1 MRFFVVVAF
10 IVVAVVVMQTAFAH
24 VRSSTSVQEQ
34 ANADFIEGLRFH
46 RESILAQIP
55 RPVASTVT
63 REAATIKLAGAK
75 DISVESFQNGAGQFY
90 TSGFAYNITRNTKS
104 CSSGKEPGNIQYITA
119 LALGC
124 IGARAEDFSVGTSCN
139 VDKKKIEYA
148 TGYWLEST
156 NCKNFDAPP
165 DQMFTEGVGNNC
177 NVDSQ
182 KFGVFSGCGEN
193 NFIRPAVTAK
203 DSSIISAF
211 FPSNDDC
218 KNNKPHFLTAYPLK
232 GCMVMYD
239 RKGEKITGSL
249 SFTDCTVSGSIT
261 YRMYKSPDCK
271 GTYNQVSTDNPFG
284 SAMCTTDKRGD
295 VHRFLCNKPM

>member
-34 ANADFIEGLRFH
+34 ANADFIEAFRFH
-46 RESILAQIP
+46 RESILAQMP
-55 RPVASTVT
+55 RPVASTET

-119 LALGC
+119 SALGC
-124 IGARAEDFSVGTSCN
+124 TAGHSGDSSSAMICN

-148 TGYWLEST
+148 TSFWLEST
-156 NCKNFDAPP
+156 NCKNFEHPP
-165 DQMFTEGVGNNC
+165 YQMTSNGVGNNC

-182 KFGVFSGCGEN
+182 SKLLLIVLFYCTKIFYFSY
-193 NFIRPAVTAK
+193 F
-203 DSSIISAF
+203 S
-211 FPSNDDC
+211 
-218 KNNKPHFLTAYPLK
+218 
-232 GCMVMYD
+232 
-239 RKGEKITGSL
+239 
-249 SFTDCTVSGSIT
+249 
-261 YRMYKSPDCK
+261 
-271 GTYNQVSTDNPFG
+271 
-284 SAMCTTDKRGD
+284 
-295 VHRFLCNKPM
+295 